1 MNEERQ
7 HMKLEFP
14 VEDIVKMRYSVRT
27 YTEQPI
33 SAQIIEQIND
43 YMSKMTNPF
52 SVKVNFSL
60 LETKN
65 SENSEKLG
73 TYGVI
78 KGSDN
83 YIGATV
89 AKGELALEALG
100 YEFEKLILY
109 LTSLNL
115 GTCWLGGTFDR
126 SSFANALEVNE
137 KEIFPIITPFGYAAN
152 KKRLADTM
160 VRKIAKSDQR
170 EPWNKLFF
178 NKEFETILTKEDA
191 GAYAFA
197 LEMVR
202 LAPSASNK
210 QPWRIIKDG
219 SIYHF
224 YEEKAK
230 GYSDRFDYDIQK
242 IDLGIA
248 ACHFHLAALEKD
260 LTGELKKLKTPEI
273 VVPENYIYTFSWI
286 SV

>member
-1 MNEERQ
+1 
-7 HMKLEFP
+7 MKLEYS
-14 VEDIVKMRYSVRT
+14 VEEMVKTRYSVRT
-27 YTEQPI
+27 YTDQPI
-33 SAQIIEQIND
+33 SAQVIEQINA
-43 YMSKMTNPF
+43 YINKLSNPF
-52 SVKVNFSL
+52 SKKVNFSI
-60 LETKN
+60 LETRN
-65 SENSEKLG
+65 SSKSEKLG

-78 KGSDN
+78 KGSTN

-89 AKGELALEALG
+89 AKEEMALEALG
-100 YEFEKLILY
+100 YEFEKLVLY
-109 LTSLNL
+109 LASLNL
-115 GTCWLGGTFDR
+115 GTCWLGGTFNR
-126 SSFANALEVNE
+126 NSFANALEVNE
-137 KEIFPIITPFGYAAN
+137 NEIFPIISPFGYAAN
-152 KKRLADTM
+152 KKRFADSL

-178 NKEFETILTKEDA
+178 NKEYETVLTQEEA

-219 SIYHF
+219 STFHF

-230 GYSDRFDYDIQK
+230 GYSDRFSYDIQS

-248 ACHFHLAALEKD
+248 ACHFHLPVLEKD
-260 LTGELKKLKTPEI
+260 LSGKFKIVKTPEI
-273 VVPENYIYTFSWI
+273 VVPENYIYSFSWI

>member
-1 MNEERQ
+1 
-7 HMKLEFP
+7 MKLEFS
-14 VEDIVKMRYSVRT
+14 VEDIVKARYSVRT
-27 YTEQPI
+27 YTNEAI
-33 SAQIIEQIND
+33 SAEKIKQIKD
-43 YMSKMTNPF
+43 YIKILTNPF
-52 SVKVNFSL
+52 AVKVNFTL

-65 SENSEKLG
+65 LTDTKKLG

-89 AKGELALEALG
+89 SKGELALEALG
-100 YEFEKLILY
+100 YEFEKLVLY
-109 LTSLNL
+109 LTSIGL

-137 KEIFPIITPFGYAAN
+137 KELFPIISPIGYAAD
-152 KKRLADTM
+152 KKRFADTL

-178 NKEFETILTKEDA
+178 DKELNTSLNKENA
-191 GAYAFA
+191 GSYESV

-210 QPWRIIKDG
+210 QPWRIVQEG
-219 SIYHF
+219 TLYHF

-230 GYSDRFDYDIQK
+230 GYSDRFDYDIQA
-242 IDLGIA
+242 IDIGIA
-248 ACHFHLAALEKD
+248 ACHFHLAAMEKD
-260 LTGELKKLKTPEI
+260 LKGEFKKLEAPSITT
-273 VVPENYIYTFSWI
+273 PENYVYAFSWV